1 MRSEIRFLRTAE
13 GVRVAYRVLGDGRN
27 PRGRGGEP
35 RVARGVSSR
44 AVGAHRRREVPTSG
58 KPPPTPSATAW
69 HEGLPPGG
77 ILFEL

>member
-35 RVARGVSSR
+35 RVARGVH
-44 AVGAHRRREVPTSG
+44 AHTVGATHVRHILEMLGSAIRAE
-58 KPPPTPSATAW
+58 ATAYAVRN
-69 HEGLPPGG
+69 GLA
-77 ILFEL
+77 